1 MRVAIVALSCPRGGM
16 LHYASQL
23 ANAVAAHAE
32 VHCFTPDPAS
42 LDGYLAPGIERHA
55 TLPLSFPG
63 QGWRSVATQANPF
76 RHARNARMI
85 RAIRPD
91 VVHLVTDHPSN
102 SVLAAML
109 GDLKVVFTQH
119 DATQHPGEEA
129 WLKARLTRW
138 TAGRCDRIVVHAERL
153 REVLVERGYPKDRV
167 AVIPHGDYGF
177 LRRHAPDV
185 PEEPLILFFGRVV
198 KYKGIEVLCRAERLL
213 ADRLTGYRVVVAGEG
228 DPSFFEEEIGPSGRV
243 TLINRFLADEEVADL
258 FQRARLVVLPYTEAS
273 QSGVLAIAFAFG
285 KPAVVTTV
293 GGLPEAV
300 AHGEAG
306 ILVPPSDEVAL
317 AEAIERLWC
326 DPGLRQT
333 LGEAGKRLV
342 ESTIGWPIIAQRH
355 MAMYRE
361 LVAAPVVTVGQASA
375 PVR

>member
-23 ANAVAAHAE
+23 ANAIAAKAE

-42 LDGYLAPGIERHA
+42 LDGYLSAGIARHA

-63 QGWRSVATQANPF
+63 EGWRSILTQANLA
-76 RHARNARMI
+76 RHARHAQLI
-85 RAIRPD
+85 RSVRPD

-102 SVLAAML
+102 GVLAAML

-138 TAGRCDRIVVHAERL
+138 TAARCDRIVVHAERL
-153 REVLVERGYPKDRV
+153 REVLVERGYPGDRV
-167 AVIPHGDYGF
+167 TVIPHGDYGF
-177 LRRHAPDV
+177 LERFAPDV
-185 PEEPLILFFGRVV
+185 PEEPLILCFGRVV
-198 KYKGIEVLCRAERLL
+198 RYKGIEVLCRAERLL
-213 ADRLTGYRVVVAGEG
+213 AERLSGYELVVAGEG
-228 DPSFFEEEIGPSGRV
+228 DPSFFMEDIGPSGRV
-243 TLINRFLADEEVADL
+243 TLLNRFLADEEVAAL
-258 FQRARLVVLPYTEAS
+258 FRRARLVVLPYTEAS

-285 KPAVVTTV
+285 KPAIVTTV

-300 AHGEAG
+300 AFGKAG
-306 ILVPPSDEVAL
+306 LLVPPNDEAAL
-317 AEAIERLWC
+317 AEAIERLWR
-326 DPGLRQT
+326 DPSLRQS
-333 LGEAGKRLV
+333 LGLAGKRLV
-342 ESTIGWPIIAQRH
+342 EEEIGWPIVAERH

-361 LVAAPVVTVGQASA
+361 LVAARRPGSQLVAA
-375 PVR
+375 E